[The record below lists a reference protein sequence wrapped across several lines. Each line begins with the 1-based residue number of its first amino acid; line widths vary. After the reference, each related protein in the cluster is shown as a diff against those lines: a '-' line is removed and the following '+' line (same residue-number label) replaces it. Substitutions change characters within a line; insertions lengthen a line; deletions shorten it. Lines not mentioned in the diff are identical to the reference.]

1 MYIMVLVR
9 IIGVVAPWKGKCMMN
24 ENSPTLVNVSPE
36 DESAFLEA
44 LQDPEKRKQIIS
56 ILKEAGL
63 LRE

>member
-1 MYIMVLVR
+1 MVLVR
-9 IIGVVAPWKGKCMMN
+9 IIGVVAPWKGKSMMN
-24 ENSPTLVNVSPE
+24 ENSPNLVNVSHE

-44 LQDPEKRKQIIS
+44 LQDPENRKQIIS